1 MLKFAT
7 CWIAFRPKWATWLY
21 LNVHAEVLPKCFPMV
36 QLHVQL
42 QDHYAATDLQI
53 FNLTS
58 KTHFFTCNATF
69 KCSSSLPHLVFQR
82 WNQDESCAK
91 TLEVLPGCQQALG
104 SGTGSSTQEPPFAIF
119 FNTRSERKGRCKVVF
134 VNWENDKLQLPHK
147 CFVWL
152 YLLSKFTQALF
163 TKWLAIGFWLYFW

>member
-119 FNTRSERKGRCKVVF
+119 LTHAVKGKAAAKLCSLIERMTSCNCHTNVLFDFTCSLNLLRPYLRS
-134 VNWENDKLQLPHK
+134 D
-147 CFVWL
+147 
-152 YLLSKFTQALF
+152 LL
-163 TKWLAIGFWLYFW
+163 